1 MKKQRKNFIV
11 LTVLFS
17 LIITLQAQTPL
28 TQAVDFNVTDTDGE
42 QHSLFSYLN
51 SGYYVCIDFFYAT
64 CSACQATAPKVSYA
78 YEYFGCNTGY
88 IIFLGIDN
96 GDTDAEVIAFENN
109 YGATYPSAS
118 GIEGGSNSV
127 VNSYQISAFPTV
139 ILIAPDKNIV
149 KQDIWPI
156 ADGNYLVSVIEPYG
170 PAEHTCDTSANINF
184 VKNEYSIKF
193 FPNPA
198 KDAIYIKS
206 DSHLK
211 LIIYNLLGDILKKP
225 EICKG
230 QSIIN
235 ISDLSKGIYFL
246 QIKDENGYIVETR
259 KIIKE

>member
-1 MKKQRKNFIV
+1 MKKLTI
-11 LTVLFS
+11 LTVLFF
-17 LIITLQAQTPL
+17 LIISLQAQTPL

-51 SGYYVCIDFFYAT
+51 SGYYVCIDFFYTT
-64 CSACQATAPKVSYA
+64 CPSCQATAPKVSYA
-78 YEYFGCNTGY
+78 YEYFGCNTGD
-88 IIFLGIDN
+88 IIFLGIDYD
-96 GDTDAEVIAFENN
+96 DTDAEVIVFENN

-127 VNSYQISAFPTV
+127 VSSYQIGAFPTV
-139 ILIAPDKNIV
+139 ILIAPNKNIV
-149 KQDIWPI
+149 EQDIWPI

-170 PAEHTCDTSANINF
+170 PAEHTCDTAANINSA
-184 VKNEYSIKF
+184 KNECSIKIS
-193 FPNPA
+193 PNPV

-206 DSHLK
+206 DSHFK
-211 LIIYNLLGDILKKP
+211 LIMYNLLGNILKEL

-246 QIKDENGYIVETR
+246 QIKDENGYIIKTR